1 MNAQQVNS
9 NSDLRKLL
17 EQIWMSSLG
26 LEATQDL
33 HEGILLEQY
42 YDNNYVATA
51 LKTTTGWEV
60 TEGKAP
66 KIPTMRIFY
75 SRGAC
80 EELSKAENLDDFAK
94 KLLDLIGVRSI
105 VFIPMRSPE
114 MLAKVG
120 FGEFAERLGLP
131 GK

>member
-1 MNAQQVNS
+1 MNALTIKS
-9 NSDLRKLL
+9 NSDLRRLL
-17 EQIWMSSLG
+17 EQIWMSPIG

-33 HEGILLEQY
+33 HGGVLLEQY
-42 YDNNYVATA
+42 YNNTYIATA
-51 LKTTTGWEV
+51 LKTSTGWEL
-60 TEGKAP
+60 TDGKSP

-75 SRGAC
+75 SCGAC
-80 EELSKAENLDDFAK
+80 EQLAQTEDLNGFAN

-105 VFIPMRSPE
+105 VFIPMRSTE
-114 MLAKVG
+114 MLLKAG